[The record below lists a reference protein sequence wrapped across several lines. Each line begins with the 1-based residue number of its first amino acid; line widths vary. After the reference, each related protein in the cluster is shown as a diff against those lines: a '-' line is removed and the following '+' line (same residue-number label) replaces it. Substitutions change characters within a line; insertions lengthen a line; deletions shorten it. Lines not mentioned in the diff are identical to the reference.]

1 MMRRTAVVAAAVA
14 VAIAAPGM
22 ANAQTPSNPTGDPSL
37 DWLYGQNSDFAGGG
51 GSLAGLG
58 SSGGG
63 FKDAF
68 YTPPAN
74 LASLPN
80 GAIIRERDVRPIPI
94 VGGKARQLAYK
105 TTNSQDKPIL
115 AVTSVF
121 TPECGGAGSSGSIG
135 TLLGSAGGSLGGGGE
150 CGVGAGKL
158 LSYQHAT
165 NSLGMK
171 CQPSVLFNDSN
182 PITTLTV
189 AVPFLQ
195 EALKRGYT
203 VSAPDHNGP
212 LSSFIAGNTE
222 GHSVLD
228 GIRATESHLGLAADT
243 EVALV
248 GQSGGA
254 HATAWGAQLAPT
266 YAPELNVISA
276 AMAGPPLDILA
287 TGRQNNGK
295 GTSFFYMAAVVA
307 LFREYPEEADP
318 NGFFTEDGKQVVKQF
333 GDACMLGDGLGTGPN
348 GYGTRTLQSL
358 THWPESDD
366 PIPHW
371 PKAVAVGEKNQAA
384 RPGQIPDV
392 PLLIVHGT
400 EDGIVP
406 VESTTAM
413 VGKYCAA
420 GVTVDYRRVPGGH
433 VDVSMNHWNE
443 LMDYTDDRFAHKPAP
458 NNCA

>member
-1 MMRRTAVVAAAVA
+1 MRRTAVIAAAVA
-14 VAIAAPGM
+14 MAVAAPGAT
-22 ANAQTPSNPTGDPSL
+22 ANAQAPSNPTGDASL

-51 GSLAGLG
+51 GSLGSLG

-74 LASLPN
+74 IASLQN
-80 GAIIRERDVRPIPI
+80 GAVIRERGVQPIPI
-94 VGGKARQLAYK
+94 VGGRAKEVAYK
-105 TTNSQDKPIL
+105 TTNSQNQPIL
-115 AVTSVF
+115 TVTTVF
-121 TPECGGAGSSGSIG
+121 TPNGCGLGGNGSGGSSFGSSG
-135 TLLGSAGGSLGGGGE
+135 GGD
-150 CGVGAGKL
+150 CVGAGKL
-158 LSYQHAT
+158 ISYQHAT

-171 CQPSVLFNDSN
+171 CQPSVIFNSGN
-182 PITTLTV
+182 PINTLTV
-189 AVPFLQ
+189 MTPFLQ
-195 EALKRGYT
+195 EALNRGYT

-212 LSSFIAGNTE
+212 LASFIAGYTE

-228 GIRATESHLGLAADT
+228 GIRATESHLGLPATT
-243 EVALV
+243 EVALI

-254 HATAWGAQLAPT
+254 HATAWGAQLHKS

-295 GTSFFYMAAVVA
+295 NTSFFYFAAVVA
-307 LFREYPEEADP
+307 LFREYPQEAQP
-318 NGFFTEDGKQVVKQF
+318 NGFFTAKGKEVVKQF
-333 GDACMLGDGLGTGPN
+333 GDACMLGAGLGTGPD
-348 GYGTRTLQSL
+348 GFGTQTLQSL
-358 THWPESDD
+358 TNWPDSDD

-371 PKAVAVGEKNQAA
+371 PAALAVGEKNQAA
-384 RPGQIPDV
+384 QHGQIPDV
-392 PLLIVHGT
+392 PMLIVHGN

-406 VESTTAM
+406 VASTTAM

-420 GVTVDYRRVPGGH
+420 GATVDYQIVPGGH
-433 VDVSMNHWNE
+433 VDVSINHWNQ
-443 LMDYTDDRFAHKPAP
+443 LMDYTGDRFAHKPAP